1 MAFAVAPSGL
11 YSVPKTGPMP
21 AEPCGR
27 LKKGHPNMAL
37 LTELAASPVVH
48 DLTRAALGGVLI
60 GLAAGVLMLANGR
73 IAGISGLF
81 GGLLGGL
88 LAGWPTTWKEDLL
101 FLAGLPLGA
110 VAFSRMGGTPQVTLA
125 ASPWLL
131 LGGGLLV
138 GFGTRL
144 GGGCTSGHAVCGL
157 ARLSP
162 RSIVAT
168 ALFMAAA
175 MATVAAGRLL

>member
-1 MAFAVAPSGL
+1 MDS
-11 YSVPKTGPMP
+11 
-21 AEPCGR
+21 
-27 LKKGHPNMAL
+27 
-37 LTELAASPVVH
+37 LTSLAAMPF
-48 DLTRAALGGVLI
+48 LPGLAQAAAGGVLI

-73 IAGISGLF
+73 VAGISGLF
-81 GGLLGGL
+81 AGVLGGRS
-88 LAGWPTTWKEDLL
+88 ANWREDLL

-110 VAFSRMGGTPQVTLA
+110 VAFLALGGEIRLA
-125 ASPWLL
+125 LTASPLLL

-168 ALFMAAA
+168 VLFMAAA
-175 MATVAAGRLL
+175 MATVAGGKLL